1 MILYHGSTAYHI
13 LYCIIHKV
21 AYHPNDKAVLMMTEY
36 MAPAE
41 ELRVFIEKIRK
52 RGWFE
57 EILVVPEARFRRSV
71 GQKLTERSEVE
82 EIENTIAKMNELL
95 LEWYPS
101 GFEQFEDIYL
111 AADQW
116 SVGVYLLSHKIP
128 YYYMED
134 ASGLLGDEGRYLK
147 LVQETNPQNYLL
159 CEYLQGAGR
168 NPVVKGKLCDLNNQP
183 EGFYDEKAIDYS
195 IYKTMCQLEE
205 ETRMQIV
212 TLYGGQMLSMPEN
225 QRTTVFLTQ
234 YFNNLKI
241 RDVAIQRKMT
251 ELLVDYFAKD
261 SHLIIKPHPK
271 DRYIPYETI
280 FSGCTVVQRAIPS
293 ELLPFMLP
301 GEAEQVIT
309 PNSTSIGGMRH
320 SCRDVYL
327 FGEEVE
333 VHYERLHLYYVA
345 ARILEAVYCGQK
357 VCYPNANAL
366 FLQNFLKQL
375 PVDSLQQTCC
385 RERLWVDAGR
395 GYQLLDENAEQFAT
409 EDSIIFL
416 EVEDHDTLFW
426 IPWIRKEYLVCINVT
441 VQESRGSRTHRIWFY
456 SKEKKLRKQVMQMT
470 LDKNLE
476 NAQVQLKVRPSEVT
490 ENMVLEGKLRAM
502 EYAMQK
508 KENEGT
514 DQVLRQAAELIE
526 QYKEEKWMREK
537 MLMREGVLPVS

>member
-13 LYCIIHKV
+13 LYCMIHKV
-21 AYHPNDKAVLMMTEY
+21 FYHREDKAVLMMTEY

-41 ELRVFIEKIRK
+41 ELKSFIAKIK
-52 RGWFE
+52 EGGWFE
-57 EILVVPEARFRRSV
+57 EVLIVPEARFRRTV

-95 LEWYPS
+95 LEWYPA
-101 GFEQFEDIYL
+101 GFEQFENIYL

-147 LVQETNPQNYLL
+147 LVRETNPQNYLL

-168 NPVVKGKLCDLNNQP
+168 NPIVKGKLCDLDNQP

-195 IYKTMCQLEE
+195 IYKTMCQLDET
-205 ETRMQIV
+205 TRMQIV
-212 TLYGGQMLSMPEN
+212 TLYGGQMLSMPKNEP
-225 QRTTVFLTQ
+225 TTVFLTQ

-251 ELLVDYFAKD
+251 ELLIDYFAQD

-301 GEAEQVIT
+301 KEAEQVIT

-320 SCRDVYL
+320 SCLEVYL
-327 FGEEVE
+327 FGEEIE

-345 ARILEAVYCGQK
+345 AKILEAVYCGQE
-357 VCYPNANAL
+357 VCYPNANAW
-366 FLQNFLKQL
+366 FLQNFLKRL
-375 PVDSLQQTCC
+375 RIGNLEKTCC
-385 RERLWVDAGR
+385 QEKLWVDAGK
-395 GYQLLDENAEQFAT
+395 GYQLQEEHAVQFG
-409 EDSIIFL
+409 EKDSIIFL
-416 EVEDHDTLFW
+416 EAEGHDTLFW
-426 IPWIRKEYLVCINVT
+426 LPWITKENLVCLNVT
-441 VQESRGSRTHRIWFY
+441 IQENRGNRTHQVWFY
-456 SKEKKLRKQVMQMT
+456 SKEKKLRERVMQMT
-470 LDKNLE
+470 LDKTLS
-476 NAQVQLKVRPSEVT
+476 NAKAELTVRTAEVT
-490 ENMVLEGKLRAM
+490 ENMILEGKLRAM